1 MTTRELAEEATKK
14 LNDRLIALVF
24 ETIRSDKELYAGY
37 KELLQKSTAKDP
49 VQAVNSTIGRIVGRI
64 YGLKGAGV
72 VSATLIK
79 THSKLRRR

>member
-1 MTTRELAEEATKK
+1 MTTRKLVEEATTK

-24 ETIRSDKELYAGY
+24 ETIQSHKELY
-37 KELLQKSTAKDP
+37 
-49 VQAVNSTIGRIVGRI
+49 
-64 YGLKGAGV
+64 AGV